1 MKANKFMAIV
11 MMACTIMAV
20 GCTTD
25 PEGNGPDV
33 ITIEGAPEL
42 SPVEG
47 AWVVAVRFDE
57 VPCNDVYFIGHYAN
71 KDGVESNWGL
81 DEGAVKF
88 EQCEGKK
95 TWYQAV
101 IYPVDYYNGETL
113 LAAKGTA
120 TGKPVQLQSD
130 GSFDWSGQPALNALQ
145 LMDGVNCSMDEEN
158 GGEMKFSFFT
168 KEAVDAAIAAFSA
181 NEGFDADYFVVSD
194 PVVFATS
201 KGWKVTPCQTYELF
215 EKVTFNLTIPEAV
228 EGGVFLHGPFV
239 DDKWNGLAMTKV
251 DDLHYTIE
259 IANLKEGTEYQYTLA
274 QDNWNEKGLFDKDG
288 ECDAAN
294 QKVSGAVIN
303 DVVTGFAASCEDAE

>member
-11 MMACTIMAV
+11 MMACAILAV
-20 GCTTD
+20 GCKKSGGTEE
-25 PEGNGPDV
+25 PEV

-42 SPVEG
+42 TPVEG
-47 AWVVAVRFDE
+47 AWVVAIRFDE

-81 DEGAVKF
+81 DAGAVKF
-88 EQCEGKK
+88 ELCEGKK

-101 IYPVDYYNGETL
+101 IYPVDYMDGETL
-113 LAAKGTA
+113 LAAKCTA

-168 KEAVDAAIAAFSA
+168 KEAVDAAIATWSG
-181 NEGFDADYFVVSD
+181 NEDFNPEYFVVSD

-201 KGWKVTPCQTYELF
+201 KGWKVSPCETHELF

-239 DDKWNGLAMTKV
+239 DDSWNGLEMTKV

-259 IANLKEGTEYQYTLA
+259 VANLKEGTEYQYTLA

-288 ECDAAN
+288 ECDDAN
-294 QKVSGAVIN
+294 QKVGGAVIN
-303 DVVTGFAASCEDAE
+303 DVVTGFAANCDAAE